1 MMQVLPQTA
10 KISDF
15 KNDQAMVLA
24 QMQSAPV
31 VLLSRSTPAAVLV
44 SPAQWNELARELRK
58 YRARETAAQ
67 RAQEIEE
74 NPAIL
79 LPFSQAELI
88 KQDLIDG

>member
-1 MMQVLPQTA
+1 MQALPQTA

-15 KNDQAMVLA
+15 KNDQSMVLT

-31 VLLSRSTPAAVLV
+31 VLMSRSTPTAVLV

-67 RAQEIEE
+67 RAQEIDE

-79 LPFSQAELI
+79 IPLSKEELI